1 MKNLGYRIRKEHK
14 MVTKEEVS
22 PVEAARRAAANFREA
37 RTVADYAEAVAAAKA
52 AAKAVAAAKAA
63 AEVAAEAA
71 EADWEAAEAEWKAA
85 EAAYWEAEREAAS
98 NRQ

>member
-1 MKNLGYRIRKEHK
+1 MA
-14 MVTKEEVS
+14 TKEEVS

-37 RTVADYAEAVAAAKA
+37 RTVADYAEA
-52 AAKAVAAAKAA
+52 
-63 AEVAAEAA
+63 EA
-71 EADWEAAEAEWKAA
+71 AAEAEWKAAEAA